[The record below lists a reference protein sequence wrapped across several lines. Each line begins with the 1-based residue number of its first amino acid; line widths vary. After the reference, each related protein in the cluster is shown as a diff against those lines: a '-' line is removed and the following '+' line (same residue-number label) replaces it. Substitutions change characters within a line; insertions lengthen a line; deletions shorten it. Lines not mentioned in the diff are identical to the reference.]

1 MKTTVPKRSVRVML
15 ALALLSSVIGFADE
29 SARYVGR
36 VAVEWVDISDSDQ
49 PMKLLDEFGF
59 VDARGRAWTVPAGQ
73 IVDGNSLPP
82 AFRSLFGAPFIGKY
96 RRAAVLHDFYSRQ
109 RAVAWRD
116 VRRMFH
122 EAAVAAGVSRA
133 DAKTM
138 YMAVYAQG
146 PRWEPKQG
154 SRCYDSCHAAASSL
168 EWRPVVSENDLR
180 PVVEWIEQND
190 PDLPEIEQRVDAATK
205 KPGPHLFAQGH

>member
-1 MKTTVPKRSVRVML
+1 MTVLNRSVNLLL
-15 ALALLSSVIGFADE
+15 ALALLSSDVGLAE
-29 SARYVGR
+29 QSARYVGR
-36 VAVEWVDISDSDQ
+36 VAVEWVDDSESGQ
-49 PMKLLDEFGF
+49 PMKLLDEFSF
-59 VDARGRAWTVPAGQ
+59 VDARGTAWIVPGGQ
-73 IVDGNSLPP
+73 IVDGKSLPP
-82 AFRSLFGAPFIGKY
+82 AFRSLFGAPFIGRH
-96 RRAAVLHDFYSRQ
+96 RRAAVVHDYYAGQ
-109 RAVAWRD
+109 RRVAWRD
-116 VRRMFH
+116 VHRMFH

-146 PRWEPKQG
+146 PRWEPKEG
-154 SRCYDSCHAAASSL
+154 SRCYNSCHAAAPSL
-168 EWRPVVSENDLR
+168 AWRPVVSENDLR